1 MTVIPQ
7 EESRVSDSKKISEV
21 EVLQSATPLE
31 KKGKSRRIEPEP
43 PAKLTEEEI
52 RVKYES
58 NDDYQYWTTQ
68 VPRLKSKMDLV
79 MRKGLPK
86 LFPDD
91 ESMNSILSDHTR
103 ASSLRDF
110 LTDELQDFIIQ
121 NNIEPSGD

>member
-1 MTVIPQ
+1 MTFITP
-7 EESRVSDSKKISEV
+7 EEPRVSDSKKISEV
-21 EVLQSATPLE
+21 EPPPTATPME

-43 PAKLTEEEI
+43 AAKLTEEEI
-52 RVKYES
+52 RTKYES
-58 NDDYQYWTTQ
+58 NDDYQYWTSQ

-79 MRKGLPK
+79 LRKGLPK

-110 LTDELQDFIIQ
+110 LTEELQEFII
-121 NNIEPSGD
+121 